1 MPNVVR
7 IQLRGAAGLGSAQTT
22 RIPNGEGE
30 REIDGPSRVSCNA
43 ELASRYDLA
52 FNGRAQLEATAGVA
66 IRQRSARS
74 ARWAVWVP
82 CASRVGGRRLR

>member
-1 MPNVVR
+1 MR
-7 IQLRGAAGLGSAQTT
+7 IQLRGAAGLGCALTP
-22 RIPNGEGE
+22 RIPNGGAG
-30 REIDGPSRVSCNA
+30 RDIDWCSRVCCNA

-66 IRQRSARS
+66 LRQRSARS
-74 ARWAVWVP
+74 ARWARWEP